1 MRRRTVAVLAAAA
14 AALLGVGVGG
24 AQGRSVSTAIVVDDS
39 TATGTPL
46 TVWGH
51 LDSPRKKCLSG
62 RTVKLFEDFANGS
75 SKLVGRDRSSRNGVW
90 VTQGD
95 LTKLAV
101 GEHVRVTSKRVGRPR
116 HRRTC
121 AGGSESFST

>member
-1 MRRRTVAVLAAAA
+1 MRRGTVAVLATAGL
-14 AALLGVGVGG
+14 ALLGVGVGG
-24 AQGRSVSTAIVVDDS
+24 AQARSVSTAIVVDDS
-39 TATGTPL
+39 TASGTPL

-51 LDSPRKKCLSG
+51 LDSPSKKCLSG

-101 GEHVRVTSKRVGRPR
+101 GEHVHVTSKRVGRR
-116 HRRTC
+116 HHRRTC
-121 AGGSESFST
+121 AGASESFST